1 MKGSPMGSKETGT
14 DGERTVALRIVVT
27 PMPPRACGAIEEV
40 ELALQDGA
48 GDQPGAGRG
57 DGAMVFETRVRVRRN
72 AATGR
77 PNFLGS
83 NVNGTPDTRFLYLC
97 WEGIEDGQP
106 NRFGRMKI
114 HLSPITW
121 EQIDRVANGRGILE
135 ATVSGVS
142 DRGRPA
148 CASVPLLGGGWHV
161 VET

>member
-1 MKGSPMGSKETGT
+1 MGSTETAAG
-14 DGERTVALRIVVT
+14 GERIVALRIVVT
-27 PMPPRACGAIEEV
+27 PMPPRTCGDIAEV
-40 ELALQDGA
+40 ELLLQNGDS
-48 GDQPGAGRG
+48 DQPGAERG

-77 PNFLGS
+77 PNFLGPT
-83 NVNGTPDTRFLYLC
+83 VNGTVDSRFVYLC
-97 WEGIEDGQP
+97 WEGVEDGCP

-121 EQIDRVANGRGILE
+121 EQIDRVADGRGILE

-148 CASVPLLGGGWHV
+148 CARVPLLGDGWRV
-161 VET
+161 IET